1 MAREASG
8 NGCPIIPPGGSPV
21 PHQAAVYE
29 AVSAGAGFA
38 DVLLPDKA
46 DGYNRTV
53 SVNGLCNNAVTNS
66 SAFTCQ
72 RGGGEFYA
80 GLLASNGAAPVSL
93 SFGSATCQMT
103 GISIAKTNAAT
114 PFQAELRLQFEGCT
128 GSAAGVENAAVVVGI
143 RKEVNPPVDIGLLAW
158 SQEVCKTVTTT
169 TGAPVQVSQQ
179 TDARV
184 TEVGA
189 GRCDASERKQ
199 IPNIT
204 KETACKLEC
213 IGSASAAQ
221 SLGGT
226 GCTGFAFNAAAS
238 GATCIT
244 YSGAVLQATSSSGWK
259 CFNVSFQN
267 SSYAKATP
275 APVAPP
281 QDSTQLLN
289 VKQALGQTEMAYLH
303 EISPPKDSPDCF
315 KPMWWFKPED
325 KLGNEF
331 SVAVKA
337 ADWEDFMSLLPEAN
351 KTTSVVSAPMV
362 LDRVLFNTC
371 TNSSG
376 WGQECSVVA
385 APAATQATQCRSAE
399 IWSAIVAGVITSVL
413 TWLLVAIV
421 FKVCQLGRR
430 ASSIRYGEYE
440 RLKAPVDGK
449 QGEKIVCDCSVVA
462 LLSLVALVGSAG
474 SCWVSMQFLT
484 TVFRKAECYNI
495 NEFFIVILCVCI
507 STALTIMI
515 FLWHMTGF
523 STSHPLVHDT
533 VGHMSGKKQ
542 APQVESTLMLVSVEE
557 GSKVGS
563 VLDSFHMKSQGGS
576 VVGFTPGNLNTPI
589 QSPNNTAMSTN

>member
-1 MAREASG
+1 M
-8 NGCPIIPPGGSPV
+8 
-21 PHQAAVYE
+21 YE
-29 AVSAGAGFA
+29 AVSAGVGIAG
-38 DVLLPDKA
+38 VLLPDKA

-53 SVNGLCNNAVTNS
+53 SVDGLCSNAFTNS

-72 RGGGEFYA
+72 RVGGEFYA
-80 GLLASNGAAPVSL
+80 GLLAAKGASPVSL
-93 SFGSATCQMT
+93 SFGTATCQMT
-103 GISIAKTNAAT
+103 GISISKTHATT
-114 PFQAELRLQFEGCT
+114 PFQAELRLQFESCK
-128 GSAAGVENAAVVVGI
+128 GSAAGVTNAAVVVGI
-143 RKEVNPPVDIGLLAW
+143 RKEVNPAVDMGLLAW
-158 SQEVCKTVTTT
+158 SKEVCAAAAAAGTTT
-169 TGAPVQVSQQ
+169 TVAPVQVSQQ

-189 GRCDASERKQ
+189 GSCKASERRQ
-199 IPNIT
+199 IENIK
-204 KETACKLEC
+204 KETECKLEC
-213 IGSASAAQ
+213 IGSASSAQ
-221 SLGGT
+221 VLGGT

-244 YSGAVLQATSSSGWK
+244 YSGAVLQAKSHSGWK
-259 CFNVSFQN
+259 CFNMSFEK
-267 SSYAKATP
+267 STYAKATP
-275 APVAPP
+275 APVAPA
-281 QDSTQLLN
+281 QENTQILN
-289 VKQALGQTEMAYLH
+289 VKQALGQIEMAYLH

-325 KLGNEF
+325 KLGNEL
-331 SVAVKA
+331 SVAVDA
-337 ADWEDFMSLLPEAN
+337 ADWEDFMSFLPDAS
-351 KTTSVVSAPMV
+351 KTVSVVSAPMV

-376 WGQECSVVA
+376 WGRECSVFVVA
-385 APAATQATQCRSAE
+385 PEATQATQCRSAE

-421 FKVCQLGRR
+421 FKVCHLGRR
-430 ASSIRYGEYE
+430 ASSKSTNLYQYE

-474 SCWVSMQFLT
+474 SCWISMQFLT

-523 STSHPLVHDT
+523 SISHPLVHDP
-533 VGHMSGKKQ
+533 VRHMSAPKE
-542 APQVESTLMLVSVEE
+542 APQKESHLVLVDVVDGAAE
-557 GSKVGS
+557 GTELASFQSQMQGS
-563 VLDSFHMKSQGGS
+563 AI
-576 VVGFTPGNLNTPI
+576 VGFTSSNQSLNNSFVSAN
-589 QSPNNTAMSTN
+589 QSAR